1 MKLTYNTKK
10 DEIVMLHKGK
20 TIAFLD
26 AKEFG
31 SLIHEVKRIMEEAS
45 PTIKATADRLKRK
58 AQRKAERRQLINQ
71 LKIMLAIKFIDLWR
85 SIKSIFNK

>member
-10 DEIVMLHKGK
+10 DEIVMIHKGK
-20 TIAFLD
+20 TVAFLD

-31 SLIHEVKRIMEEAS
+31 SLIHEVKRLMEEAS

-58 AQRKAERRQLINQ
+58 AQRKAQNKQLINQ
-71 LKIMLAIKFIDLWR
+71 LKIMTAIKVIDFWR
-85 SIKSIFNK
+85 WIKSILNK